1 MITIDE
7 FPGRAITKDGK
18 DFLYFGGT
26 SYLGLQ
32 TDHEFQEL
40 FIKNIK
46 KYGTS
51 YSASRKSNIRISIF
65 DKAESYLSNMVGSES
80 CITMSSGY
88 LAGQLVCDYFNN
100 EDYKLYYAPNTHS
113 ALFRGQQE
121 VYQSWQQLE
130 TDILNN
136 LKEKQ
141 VLFLDS
147 IDFNG
152 NNYPDYIPLQKLPL
166 ENIILVIDDSHGI
179 GITGKDGGGSFSHL
193 QSLKPKELLVTCSLG
208 KGFGIQAGA
217 IFGNHQR
224 IENLKDTQFYGGSSP
239 ATPAALATLVDA
251 QSTFS
256 FKRDLLH
263 RNTALFLKNLANPL
277 FFSTS
282 KGHPTFS
289 FKNEQIAKILA
300 ENGILVT
307 NFRYPTEDD
316 DLMSRIVL
324 SSSHQ
329 KADILKLCKILNKAS
344 NFNNQ

>member
-1 MITIDE
+1 
-7 FPGRAITKDGK
+7 
-18 DFLYFGGT
+18 
-26 SYLGLQ
+26 
-32 TDHEFQEL
+32 
-40 FIKNIK
+40 
-46 KYGTS
+46 
-51 YSASRKSNIRISIF
+51 
-65 DKAESYLSNMVGSES
+65 
-80 CITMSSGY
+80 MSSGY
-88 LAGQLVCDYFNN
+88 LAGQLVCDYFSK

-113 ALFRGQQE
+113 ALFRGKQE
-121 VYQSWQQLE
+121 VYQNWKQLE
-130 TDILNN
+130 TDIL
-136 LKEKQ
+136 KHQGEKQ
-141 VLFLDS
+141 VIFLDS

-152 NNYPDYIPLQKLPL
+152 SNYPDYKPLQKLAL

-179 GITGKDGGGSFSHL
+179 GITGENGGGSFSYL
-193 QSLKPKELLVTCSLG
+193 QSLQPKELIVTCSLG

-217 IFGNHQR
+217 IFGRQSI
-224 IENLKDTQFYGGSSP
+224 IENLKETQFFGGSSP
-239 ATPAALATLVDA
+239 AAPAALATLVDA

-289 FKNEQIAKILA
+289 FKNEQLAKILA